1 MNILVLTELYPSPIH
16 PFRAAFNR
24 QEFQALSDLG
34 CRIRVITPIA
44 WTDELRRR
52 LKRRGESSLARIG
65 DFGPV
70 RVAYPRYW
78 YPPGTFRGSYG
89 PLYLRAARRGLALL
103 GRSGG
108 EPFAPDLI
116 YGSYAYPDGW
126 AAVALGRELKLPV
139 VVKAHGSDLRRLTH
153 PARKR
158 RTIEAVR
165 GADAVIAVSR
175 DLADRAQDLGA
186 APDRIHL
193 VYYGVQA
200 QLFHPGDRAEA
211 RRRVGIPPEEPI
223 VLAVGNL
230 VPVKGPDLLIE
241 AIARLS
247 RSGTPATCRF
257 IGQGPMRPDLE
268 RLVAKLGVADRII
281 FQGPQPLES
290 LPDWYRAADVLALA
304 SRSEGVPNVL
314 LEGIACGTRFVAAS
328 VGGIPEVAPWG
339 TGALVPPE
347 NPEALAAALRT
358 ALAAARGGE
367 PIPAPNVPALA
378 DQMTQQLEL
387 LRSRIGPSR
396 ATASRP

>member
-1 MNILVLTELYPSPIH
+1 MNILVLTELYPSPMF

-44 WTDELRRR
+44 WTDEVRRR
-52 LKRRGESSLARIG
+52 LKRRGEPLERLRDS
-65 DFGPV
+65 GPV
-70 RVAYPRYW
+70 RIAYPRYW
-78 YPPGTFRGSYG
+78 YPPGAFRGTYG

-103 GRSGG
+103 ERSEG

-139 VVKAHGSDLRRLTH
+139 VVKAHGSDLRRLAH

-158 RTIEAVR
+158 RTVEAVR

-175 DLADRAQDLGA
+175 DLADRAADLGA
-186 APDRIHL
+186 DPDRIHL

-211 RRRVGIPPEEPI
+211 RRRVGILPEEST

-241 AIARLS
+241 AIAQLS

-257 IGQGPMRPDLE
+257 IGQGPMRPELE
-268 RLVAKLGVADRII
+268 RLAAKLGIADRVI

-290 LPDWYRAADVLALA
+290 LPDWYRAADILALA

-314 LEGIACGTRFVAAS
+314 LEGMACATRFVAAS

-339 TGALVPPE
+339 TGELVAPE
-347 NPEALAAALRT
+347 DPGALASGLRH
-358 ALAAARGGE
+358 ALALARGSE
-367 PIPAPNVPALA
+367 SIPAPRVPALA
-378 DQMTQQLEL
+378 DQMAQQLDI
-387 LRSRIGPSR
+387 LRSLASPSR
-396 ATASRP
+396 TPASRP